1 MSTANA
7 PRFSISRGV
16 QTGGK
21 NISAVRKVRGV
32 VSGTPIS
39 FLRHEF
45 CQNNAFLGGTV
56 GADRA
61 GSTDSFVIVKE
72 TTLAEARRIIDVS
85 RRQTGGTLYLALH
98 AVGFGRLASFFQVCV
113 DFTLFALCWIGIE
126 KKVEQKSS
134 TVTSRQMS
142 ERGRRKRE
150 NNKTI

>member
-134 TVTSRQMS
+134 SVTSRQMS
-142 ERGRRKRE
+142 ERGRRKRD
-150 NNKTI
+150 KTI